1 MFMGEIII
9 LDKSKA
15 DILLSLGYQ
24 YSTQQINN
32 TDVYVFIQTEEL
44 LQYIVSKFDKQSFVI
59 KKNVCF

>member
-1 MFMGEIII
+1 MGEIII

-15 DILLSLGYQ
+15 DTLLSLGYQ

-44 LQYIVSKFDKQSFVI
+44 MQYIVSKFDKQSFVI

>member
-1 MFMGEIII
+1 MGEIII

>member
-1 MFMGEIII
+1 MGEIII

-44 LQYIVSKFDKQSFVI
+44 MQYIVSKFDKQSFVI